1 MYVSS
6 TSVMVLTLK
15 YMQPYSGFA
24 MQTVASSR
32 CRLTWSTP
40 IFSFPF
46 SNVTGHANGCR
57 STILWVPFAELRL
70 WLKQP
75 WLWLL

>member
-32 CRLTWSTP
+32 TLPVSRGAHQFFLFLFQT
-40 IFSFPF
+40 
-46 SNVTGHANGCR
+46 
-57 STILWVPFAELRL
+57 
-70 WLKQP
+70 
-75 WLWLL
+75 